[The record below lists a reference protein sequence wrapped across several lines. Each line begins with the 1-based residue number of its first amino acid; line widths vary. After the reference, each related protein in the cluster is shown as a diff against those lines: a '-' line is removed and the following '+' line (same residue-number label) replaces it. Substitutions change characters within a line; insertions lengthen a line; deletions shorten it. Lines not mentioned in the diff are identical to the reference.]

1 MQLRYISIPALIAEA
16 GGDPWA
22 INQSLQVGR
31 PAQIADLAEAFHAAG
46 RCTTEADTAFGQ
58 ARRRFD
64 AAWNHQNGDHPIND
78 SAEVQRV
85 TKSLGAQSLQ
95 LPKIGVDLEN
105 IAAAL
110 AEAQRTASGQ
120 IATLEGQLQQLDNEI
135 GQAVQLEKDIHLT
148 AADRSA
154 LDALISGI
162 EQQAIDDTES
172 ALGQLESIR
181 NGYSDYLQKSLAAL
195 HTEEYDPAGIQ
206 GAEGPKLPAPALP
219 DDPEQFTQAWN
230 ALSPQQKEAEYQQN
244 PFIGN
249 HPGMPFE
256 DKTIL
261 NERHLDELTRNT
273 QAGVDAMQ
281 ARYDQLARQQYM
293 GDHSAATA
301 NELAA
306 LGPKL
311 QAAKHSLAEYR
322 GVQNAMK
329 APPGTPKRYLGF
341 LDDKGHAAV
350 SIGNPDT
357 AIRNA
362 ILVPGTG
369 DDLTNMSDNTERS
382 WRMYQ
387 SALQANPHLH
397 AGDVSVTTWLG
408 YDRPMSVL
416 EQAPWPSYAEHGAG
430 ALDSFEDGIRA
441 SHVGGPSIDTV
452 IGHSYGTTLV
462 GAAASGQHHL
472 AAENVIAVAS
482 PGMLVDHASD
492 LHINHGGSVYAMT
505 DPHDPIGPANIFTQF
520 TLGPNPTGADFGAH
534 DLYAGTNLGTGPD
547 KSFPSLAA
555 HSGYWNANTPSLAN
569 LGAVIAGVPAPYPAG
584 G

>member
-1 MQLRYISIPALIAEA
+1 MELRYISIPALIAEA

-31 PAQIADLAEAFHAAG
+31 PAEISDLAEAFHGAG
-46 RCTTEADTAFGQ
+46 RCTTEANTSFEQ
-58 ARRRFD
+58 ARSRFD
-64 AAWNHQNGDHPIND
+64 AAWNHQNGDHPINS
-78 SAEVQRV
+78 SAEVQQV
-85 TKSLGAQSLQ
+85 TKALSAQSLQ
-95 LPKIGVDLEN
+95 LPKIGADLEN

-110 AEAQRTASGQ
+110 AEAQKSAAGQ
-120 IATLEGQLQQLDNEI
+120 LATLEGQLQQLDNII
-135 GQAVQLEKDIHLT
+135 GQAVQQEKDPYLN
-148 AADRSA
+148 AADR
-154 LDALISGI
+154 DALNALITACEDDAI
-162 EQQAIDDTES
+162 HDTQAD
-172 ALGQLESIR
+172 LGQLESIR
-181 NGYSDYLQKSLAAL
+181 NGYSNCLQNSLGNL
-195 HTEEYDPAGIQ
+195 RTDGYDPAGVR
-206 GAEGPKLPAPALP
+206 GLDGPQSPAPALP
-219 DDPEQFTQAWN
+219 DDPQQFTRAWN
-230 ALSPQQKEAEYQQN
+230 ALTPQQKEDEYQQN

-249 HPGMPFE
+249 HSGMPFE
-256 DKTIL
+256 DKTMF
-261 NERHLDELTRNT
+261 NERHLDQLTRDT
-273 QAGVDAMQ
+273 QANVDAMQ

-293 GDHSAATA
+293 GDHSAETA

-311 QAAKHSLAEYR
+311 QAAKHSVSEYH
-322 GVQNAMK
+322 GAQNAMK
-329 APPGTPKRYLGF
+329 APAGTPKRYLGF

-357 AIRNA
+357 ASRNA

-369 DDLTNMSDNTERS
+369 DDLTNMGDNTERS

-387 SALQANPHLH
+387 SALKANPNLH
-397 AGDVSVTTWLG
+397 AGDVAVTAWLG
-408 YDRPMSVL
+408 YDRPMSVV

-430 ALDSFEDGIRA
+430 ALDSFEDGMRA
-441 SHVGGPSIDTV
+441 SHVGRPSIDTV

-472 AAENVIAVAS
+472 AANNIIAVAS

-492 LHINHGGSVYAMT
+492 LHIDPGGTVYAMT
-505 DPHDPIGPANIFTQF
+505 DPHDPIGPANIVTQF

-534 DLYAGTNLGTGPD
+534 DLYAGTHLGTGPEQA
-547 KSFPSLAA
+547 FPSLAA